1 MAESP
6 EPDFPQVTVTRGFPS
21 GCMGNHSVI
30 FVVNLLSLF
39 FGNRDGAR
47 LLESEIS
54 CVDSYGGRLL
64 PILGL
69 IFGGGHNVLVLER
82 QPDPALTDFFK
93 SLGLKL
99 PEIEILSRAEFLDLG
114 QRLENDVSS
123 HTLLERLRSQPA
135 TTIDGYVTDETIA
148 RLAAMIGKH
157 TLSTPEGSHR
167 GNNKLL
173 LHQHLERIGLPVFPT
188 RLAKD
193 ASEIPAALRD
203 FNEAGH
209 AAAVVKSQIGA
220 TGIGLVKL
228 ATTDPSP
235 EIPGGFFHEG
245 PCMVQ
250 AWLQPGEHGIESVL
264 SPSVQ
269 IFLHDDTACL
279 YDLTEQILEDS
290 IHQGNESPPAYL
302 DEMDGLQSELFRQAG
317 ESATWLYQQGYRG
330 AGSVDFLVTRH
341 ADGSFNTYVCE
352 INARVTG
359 ATYPSVLA
367 RHFLP
372 EGAWRMRNFEL
383 SVPLSGDS
391 LLDML
396 RAHGELFDPGLRT
409 GILPINFNLDRDG
422 LVLKG
427 QFLAIAP
434 ELPECR
440 RLLDIGRHDLPIA
453 WNYTHDR

>member
-1 MAESP
+1 MAESSEAP
-6 EPDFPQVTVTRGFPS
+6 HLRITVTRGFPTGCSADS
-21 GCMGNHSVI
+21 GVI

-39 FGNRDGAR
+39 FGNREGAR
-47 LLESEIS
+47 LLENEIS

-69 IFGGGHNVLVLER
+69 IFGGGQNVLVLER
-82 QPDPALTDFFK
+82 SPDPALTEFFI

-99 PEIEILSRAEFLDLG
+99 PDIEILGREEFLRIG
-114 QRLENDVSS
+114 RELESGMAS
-123 HTLLERLRSQPA
+123 HPLIGCLRDRPAGTL
-135 TTIDGYVTDETIA
+135 DGYVTDETIA
-148 RLAAMIGKH
+148 RLAAATGKQ

-173 LHQHLERIGLPVFPT
+173 LHQHLESIGLPVFPT
-188 RLAKD
+188 RLVHD
-193 ASEIPAALRD
+193 VREIPEALRQ
-203 FNEAGH
+203 FREAGH
-209 AAAVVKSQIGA
+209 KSAVLKAQIGA
-220 TGIGLVKL
+220 TGVGLLKL
-228 ATTDPSP
+228 PTTGPVP
-235 EIPGGFFHEG
+235 EIPEGFFHEG

-250 AWLQPGEHGIESVL
+250 AWFQPGEHDTESVL

-269 IFLHDDTACL
+269 VFLNDQTAYL
-279 YDLTEQILEDS
+279 YDLTEQILEES
-290 IHQGNESPPAYL
+290 IHQGNESPPPYL
-302 DEMDGLQSELFRQAG
+302 DELPGLRDELFRQAG
-317 ESATWLYQQGYRG
+317 AAAKWLHRQGYRG
-330 AGSVDFLVTRH
+330 TGSVDFLVTCCSEGPPT
-341 ADGSFNTYVCE
+341 AYVCE

-372 EGAWRMRNFEL
+372 NGAWRMRNFEL
-383 SVPLSGDS
+383 AVPLRGDD
-391 LLDML
+391 LLDKL
-396 RAHGELFDPGLRT
+396 RTHGELFDAGHRT
-409 GILPINFNLDRDG
+409 GILPINFNLDPDG

-440 RLLDIGRHDLPIA
+440 RLLDIGRHDLPVA